1 MCATRDALAL
11 YSAVASPSLN
21 LLQPV
26 CEVRVLKR
34 HGVGDGESELRADF
48 IGLYLPR
55 ALCPVIL
62 AGGLCFHFTMGEARH
77 LYIST
82 GLGQLPQPPSPIA
95 TPSGSQSRMQVHPI
109 MHHQGCRYCSLAS
122 EEVAYNTSYC
132 SAEL

>member
-1 MCATRDALAL
+1 
-11 YSAVASPSLN
+11 
-21 LLQPV
+21 
-26 CEVRVLKR
+26 VRVLKR

-62 AGGLCFHFTMGEARH
+62 AGGLVSILLWGK
-77 LYIST
+77 LGIYIFPQA
-82 GLGQLPQPPSPIA
+82 LANCHNRQAQLPHLR
-95 TPSGSQSRMQVHPI
+95 GSQSRMQVHPI

-132 SAEL
+132 SAELQRSRPRQRLHSTNSPE